1 MRTEITREGARIPVK
16 AHSTDAGFDVT
27 LAGDATVTLDWHHPK
42 ALVPLGIRVEIPAGY
57 ELQVRPRSG
66 LASKHGIMA
75 VLGTI
80 DSGYRGELMVT
91 LLRVCTPDDEPVE
104 LQPGD
109 RIAQL
114 VLTPVV
120 GWAGFSPGVVT
131 SDTDRGDRGHG
142 STGL

>member
-1 MRTEITREGARIPVK
+1 MRTEITRAGARIPVK
-16 AHSTDAGFDVT
+16 AHPTDAGFDVT
-27 LAGDATVTLDWHHPK
+27 LAGTEPVTLDWHHPR
-42 ALVPLGIRVEIPAGY
+42 ALVPLGIRVETPAGY

-66 LASKHGIMA
+66 LASRYGIMA

-91 LLRVCTPDDEPVE
+91 LLRVCTPDDDPVT
-104 LQPGD
+104 LHPGD

-114 VLTPVV
+114 VLARVIQ
-120 GWAGFSPGVVT
+120 WADFTPGVVVC
-131 SDTDRGDRGHG
+131 DTERGDRGHG

>member
-1 MRTEITREGARIPVK
+1 MRTEIVRANASLPKK
-16 AHSTDAGFDVT
+16 AHPGDAGFDVT
-27 LAGDATVTLDWHHPK
+27 LAGDHSITLDWHHPR

>member
-1 MRTEITREGARIPVK
+1 MRTEIVRANAALPKKSHPG
-16 AHSTDAGFDVT
+16 DAGFDVT
-27 LAGDATVTLDWHHPK
+27 LAGDLPVALDWHTPK
-42 ALVPLGIRVEIPAGY
+42 AVVPLGIRVEIPAGY

-66 LASKHGIMA
+66 LASRYGIMA
-75 VLGTI
+75 VFGTI

-91 LLRVCTPDDEPVE
+91 LLRVCTPDDEPVV
-104 LQPGD
+104 LRPGD

-114 VLTPVV
+114 VLAPVV